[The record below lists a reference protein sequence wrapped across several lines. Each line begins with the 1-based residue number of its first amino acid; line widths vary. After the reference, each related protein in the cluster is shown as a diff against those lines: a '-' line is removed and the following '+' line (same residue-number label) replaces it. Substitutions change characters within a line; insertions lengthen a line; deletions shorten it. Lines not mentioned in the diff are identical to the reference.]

1 MKGIKPSREVTR
13 DRISAL
19 ESGSK
24 MNEASQMSVQM
35 LDDPEES
42 VRLLVFSNQWQ
53 DAIMTSATSG
63 RPDLIETEVK
73 PALESTAKSVLAEI
87 KTLDSQW
94 TERSDRIIFLREEQK
109 NKINLLGEY
118 DEKVM
123 TSFLCH
129 FMGDKLKFR
138 VKFVIWSQKLEASR
152 QEHRG
157 HLEHR
162 NRRLKV
168 RKIAERMNGRS
179 FLPEKVHLM
188 NNSVFLK
195 KQG

>member
-1 MKGIKPSREVTR
+1 MKGIKPSRDVTR
-13 DRISAL
+13 ERISAL

-73 PALESTAKSVLAEI
+73 PALESTAKNVLEEI

-94 TERSDRIIFLREEQK
+94 AERSDRIIFLREEQK

-118 DEKVM
+118 DEKVIV
-123 TSFLCH
+123 TSLHSESIYPFL
-129 FMGDKLKFR
+129 G
-138 VKFVIWSQKLEASR
+138 
-152 QEHRG
+152 
-157 HLEHR
+157 
-162 NRRLKV
+162 
-168 RKIAERMNGRS
+168 
-179 FLPEKVHLM
+179 
-188 NNSVFLK
+188 
-195 KQG
+195 

>member
-1 MKGIKPSREVTR
+1 MLYHQAKKYEIDASLFYSRSRWKLGRASESMKGIKPTRDVTR

-53 DAIMTSATSG
+53 EAIMTSATSG

-73 PALESTAKSVLAEI
+73 PALESTAKNVLEEI

-94 TERSDRIIFLREEQK
+94 AERSDRIIFLREEQR

-118 DEKVM
+118 DEKVII
-123 TSFLCH
+123 TSLHSESIHPF
-129 FMGDKLKFR
+129 
-138 VKFVIWSQKLEASR
+138 
-152 QEHRG
+152 
-157 HLEHR
+157 
-162 NRRLKV
+162 
-168 RKIAERMNGRS
+168 
-179 FLPEKVHLM
+179 
-188 NNSVFLK
+188 
-195 KQG
+195 

>member
-1 MKGIKPSREVTR
+1 MKGIKPSREITR

-73 PALESTAKSVLAEI
+73 PALESTAKNVLEEI

-123 TSFLCH
+123 TSFLRH
-129 FMGDKLKFR
+129 FIGDKLQFR

-157 HLEHR
+157 HLEHQ

-168 RKIAERMNGRS
+168 RKIAERMKGRS
-179 FLPEKVHLM
+179 FLPEKGHLM